1 MENWNLQWPLLLFST
16 TQPTASSPV
25 TRSLYQYMY
34 GYWDFF
40 LFFPC
45 IWFGILELF
54 LKGFCNG
61 LSSSRPNYSWMR
73 GSGNNIRPIKAA
85 VEMPPFPLFEPPQI
99 ESDTPS
105 QVCAMPII
113 LLLSL
118 FVFPSIV
125 ILCYAWFLWEFWE
138 NDKIWNSVS
147 RVFLCLGPETAQY
160 DCWVKPKGIQKFVFV
175 FVFCFQSNQTICLSV
190 LEIALWRHWFLFFFN
205 LLLFLF
211 LRLSTVGACRPWFLQ
226 DRVCSECSSIRC
238 WIQGRA
244 WWIWSLCL

>member
-105 QVCAMPII
+105 QVCAMP
-113 LLLSL
+113 LFSSFRSL
-118 FVFPSIV
+118 FFLQLLFYAMLGFSENFGKMTKFE
-125 ILCYAWFLWEFWE
+125 ILCPGFFFVWVLRLPNTTVGLSWRE
-138 NDKIWNSVS
+138 S
-147 RVFLCLGPETAQY
+147 RIFFLCLF
-160 DCWVKPKGIQKFVFV
+160 FVFRATKR
-175 FVFCFQSNQTICLSV
+175 FVY
-190 LEIALWRHWFLFFFN
+190 LF
-205 LLLFLF
+205 
-211 LRLSTVGACRPWFLQ
+211 WK
-226 DRVCSECSSIRC
+226 
-238 WIQGRA
+238 
-244 WWIWSLCL
+244 